1 MKRIKKIRE
10 IRVTSV
16 VSLDELSLEE
26 AEAFAAIEAID
37 LSQAEVGF
45 TINVIKNLV
54 RSLKDEF
61 KNDPEEWEDFKKD
74 LMKFFE

>member
-1 MKRIKKIRE
+1 MKRAKKIRE
-10 IRVTSV
+10 IRITSV
-16 VSLDELSLEE
+16 VSLDELFLEE

-54 RSLKDEF
+54 KSLKDEF
-61 KNDPEEWEDFKKD
+61 KNDPEEWQDFKKD

>member
-16 VSLDELSLEE
+16 VSLDELFLEE

-37 LSQAEVGF
+37 LSQVDVGF

>member
-16 VSLDELSLEE
+16 VSLDELFLEE

-37 LSQAEVGF
+37 LSQVDVGF
-45 TINVIKNLV
+45 TINVIKNL
-54 RSLKDEF
+54 S
-61 KNDPEEWEDFKKD
+61 
-74 LMKFFE
+74 

>member
-1 MKRIKKIRE
+1 MKRTKKIRE

-16 VSLDELSLEE
+16 VSLDELFLEE

-45 TINVIKNLV
+45 TTNVIKNLV
-54 RSLKDEF
+54 KSLKDEF
-61 KNDPEEWEDFKKD
+61 KNDPEEWQDFKKD